1 MARFGDAQIGHLDGV
16 LQGVF
21 DFRMGGVGLRDE
33 RFGGAQ
39 ACAAVRLA
47 PEREG
52 DADPRDPVGFGESQ
66 IVLDEV
72 FLAVGK
78 KLRMEGPFG
87 RLHAFERLIAL
98 RANAR
103 ELRIEAK
110 RLFGPVRERSEVAVD
125 HEERRS
131 QFRNRV
137 RLEKVSEFGFGDA
150 AVRLGDHEFAFRGVA
165 GDFDRHA
172 LDRGDDALFLK
183 ALGTR
188 KRLLFVLEHLRAQGF
203 YGARKL
209 HAPVLGGEFRVERL
223 LGRVAL
229 RAALRHLVA
238 KGLLLGRDH
247 AARIEGPDHVE
258 RGAGTPD
265 VLLHADVEAVG
276 QGNSESPKLGRY
288 GNRVVE
294 PHFDR
299 FRAPDLH
306 GGKIDLRAVHGAGGL
321 LLVLIVG
328 DLRVS
333 DAETVGGAV
342 QTRACVVKTQ
352 GRLGLLRLRR
362 GFLRGRDRRF
372 GSRSAGT
379 QKSRAGEESDLGNQ
393 REKRHE

>member
-110 RLFGPVRERSEVAVD
+110 RLFGPVGERSKVAVD

-188 KRLLFVLEHLRAQGF
+188 KRLLFVLEHLRAEGF
-203 YGARKL
+203 DGAGEL
-209 HAPVLGGEFRVERL
+209 HAPVFRGEFRVERL

-258 RGAGTPD
+258 GGTGTAD
-265 VLLHADVEAVG
+265 VLLHADVEASG
-276 QGNSESPKLGRY
+276 QARQGDW
-288 GNRVVE
+288 VVE
-294 PHFDR
+294 SHLDR

-306 GGKIDLRAVHGAGGL
+306 GREVDLRAVHGAGGL
-321 LLVLIVG
+321 LLVLIVS

-333 DAETVGGAV
+333 DAKTIGGAV
-342 QTRACVVKTQ
+342 QARARLVKTQ
-352 GRLGLLRLRR
+352 GRLGLLRLGR

-372 GSRSAGT
+372 GRLGAGAE
-379 QKSRAGEESDLGNQ
+379 KSRAGEESGSGNQ
-393 REKRHE
+393 RKKRHE